1 MAGHT
6 AVAVGIDVAK
16 AQVDVAVQPTG
27 DTWTGPRSPGGL
39 RRLRSWLAAR
49 RPTPSCWKRPAYE
62 RAVVAGLAGLPVVVV
77 IRARP
82 RLRPGPR
89 QPGQDR
95 LMPACGRFAAR
106 CGPRCAPR
114 LAPPSRPSRT

>member
-6 AVAVGIDVAK
+6 AVADVAK

-27 DTWTGPRSPGGL
+27 DTWTGPRSQGGL

-49 RPTPSCWKRPAYE
+49 RRRIVRTGGYE

-77 IRARP
+77 TRRRATS
-82 RLRPGPR
+82 PGPR
-89 QPGQDR
+89 QPQDR
-95 LMPACGRFAAR
+95 PH
-106 CGPRCAPR
+106 
-114 LAPPSRPSRT
+114 